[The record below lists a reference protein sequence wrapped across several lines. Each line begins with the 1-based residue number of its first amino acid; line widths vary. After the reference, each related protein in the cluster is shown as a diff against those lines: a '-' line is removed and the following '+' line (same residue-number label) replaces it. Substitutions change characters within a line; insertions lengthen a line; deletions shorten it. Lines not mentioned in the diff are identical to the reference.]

1 MGSGRICIASG
12 CNIGAKAG
20 LSIALRYAATRL
32 TVGPSGKSDMPILS
46 YQLQQ
51 RALMPL
57 LATTYAQ
64 TFALNKVK
72 RKWAFQPADGSKH
85 MEVVTMCCAIKP
97 MVAWH
102 LNKVGVVGRERCGG
116 QGYLS
121 VNRFGGLLG
130 SAHAGMTAEGDNSV
144 LMQKV
149 AKEHMGLFKPH
160 SLKKPA
166 TMDFRNVHHLQ
177 YLFEARENQINADLK
192 KNLATAM
199 VYTKVGKKVSGIFA
213 GIGSQL
219 QEKGIYNTWMLQEQ
233 DTIQAF
239 AKAYADRFV
248 GEAFIEVMSDNVSEG
263 QQFGS
268 DSKLPIGPSALAT
281 SAPSDLKP
289 ILEKICNLHMLARVE
304 VDLPWFIQAGL
315 ITPEQAGDLI
325 DAFDLPEDMLAAP
338 IASDWVKFNER
349 DNQGELAPKAE
360 FLKQLNQ

>member
-1 MGSGRICIASG
+1 MG
-12 CNIGAKAG
+12 
-20 LSIALRYAATRL
+20 
-32 TVGPSGKSDMPILS
+32 DMPILS

-64 TFALNKVK
+64 TFALNKIK

-160 SLKKPA
+160 KDTPPANLDLEDVDHIEYLLK
-166 TMDFRNVHHLQ
+166 
-177 YLFEARENQINADLK
+177 ARENLQYSELTK
-192 KNLATAM
+192 KLAPAM
-199 VYTKVGKKVSGIFA
+199 VYTKVGKSMPGILKPF
-213 GIGSQL
+213 GDKL
-219 QEKGIYNTWMLQEQ
+219 QEKGIFNTWMLKEQ
-233 DTIQAF
+233 DLIQAF
-239 AKAYADRFV
+239 AKSYADRV
-248 GEAFIEVMSDNVSEG
+248 ICEAFKET
-263 QQFGS
+263 
-268 DSKLPIGPSALAT
+268 L
-281 SAPSDLKP
+281 
-289 ILEKICNLHMLARVE
+289 
-304 VDLPWFIQAGL
+304 
-315 ITPEQAGDLI
+315 
-325 DAFDLPEDMLAAP
+325 
-338 IASDWVKFNER
+338 
-349 DNQGELAPKAE
+349 
-360 FLKQLNQ
+360 